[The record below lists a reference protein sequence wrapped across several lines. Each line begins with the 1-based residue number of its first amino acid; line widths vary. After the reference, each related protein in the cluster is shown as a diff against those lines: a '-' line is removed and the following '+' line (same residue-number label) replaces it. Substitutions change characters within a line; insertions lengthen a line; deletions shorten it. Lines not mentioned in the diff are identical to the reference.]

1 MVLKHILEIYDVL
14 DDPSASGQRV
24 LELFKNFDNVETTL
38 ETVQGENGSTDCIT
52 IKIKGKNP
60 NAKKLGVIGRLG
72 GIGARPSVTGFV
84 SDGDGALTALSVGLK
99 IADMNQKGD
108 ILEGDVIIATHIC
121 PSAPVAPHNPVPFMG
136 SPIDMEINNEHEVLP
151 EMGAILSIDT
161 TKGNRVINLNGFAI
175 SSTLKE
181 GYILEVSNDLMD
193 IYTRTTGKLPSIMP
207 VCQQDLT
214 PYGNDLHHVN
224 SIFQPV
230 CATNSPVVGV
240 AITTEQMI
248 AGCASGA
255 THFEDI
261 EACARFCVEVAKYY
275 TQNKCS
281 FYNEHEF
288 KHLVE
293 LYGTMNHFQKKD
305 GSNVKI
311 GVVQKKII

>member
-1 MVLKHILEIYDVL
+1 MKMFYNKIIKEKNMVLKQILKIYDVL
-14 DDPSASGQRV
+14 DDPQASGQKV
-24 LELFKNFDNVETTL
+24 IDLFNSYKNVETTI
-38 ETVQGENGSTDCIT
+38 ETVQGEKGSTDCIT

-60 NAKKLGVIGRLG
+60 DAKTLGIIGRLG
-72 GIGARPSVTGFV
+72 GIGARPNVTGFV
-84 SDGDGALTALSVGLK
+84 SDGDGALTALSAGLK

-108 ILEGDVIIATHIC
+108 ILDGDVIIATHIC
-121 PSAPVAPHNPVPFMG
+121 PYAPVAPHDPVPFMG
-136 SPIDMEINNEHEVLP
+136 SPINMEINNEHEVLP
-151 EMGAILSIDT
+151 EMDAILSVDT

-207 VCQQDLT
+207 VCQQDIT
-214 PYGNDLHHVN
+214 PYGNGLHHVN

-230 CATNSPVVGV
+230 CATKAPVVGV
-240 AITTEQMI
+240 AITTEQMV

-255 THFEDI
+255 THFEDV

-281 FYNEHEF
+281 FYNEKEF
-288 KHLVE
+288 NHLVE
-293 LYGTMNHFQKKD
+293 LYGTMNHFQKK
-305 GSNVKI
+305 
-311 GVVQKKII
+311 